1 MAQGRCYPL
10 TLGGISVD
18 WTDIDSLER
27 CNSTDAL
34 WAQALQ
40 IFATM
45 GFDYA
50 IYLTVEGDRSHPHIH
65 TNLPQIYEQLP
76 SHRDPF
82 LDHCCNSYEPQFT
95 GTEFLSDHPY
105 LEAEEMAFIREASA
119 KTGFRAGIA
128 IPVRLQ
134 GSDRFGGFNLGTA
147 RSRDSFIAHVTG
159 KTDSLRFL
167 CLIIH
172 RRMEELRQTA
182 SSPAANPSEPD
193 AEGAG
198 FDRPLIA
205 PPPAALTRLSPRE
218 REVLYLFSQGLTS
231 KECAAV
237 CKISPHTV
245 SEYANSIYRKL
256 NVRNRV
262 EAIGVLAAAE
272 RTPDRNTQL

>member
-1 MAQGRCYPL
+1 M
-10 TLGGISVD
+10 D

-119 KTGFRAGIA
+119 KTGFRA
-128 IPVRLQ
+128 
-134 GSDRFGGFNLGTA
+134 
-147 RSRDSFIAHVTG
+147 
-159 KTDSLRFL
+159 
-167 CLIIH
+167 
-172 RRMEELRQTA
+172 
-182 SSPAANPSEPD
+182 
-193 AEGAG
+193 
-198 FDRPLIA
+198 
-205 PPPAALTRLSPRE
+205 
-218 REVLYLFSQGLTS
+218 
-231 KECAAV
+231 
-237 CKISPHTV
+237 
-245 SEYANSIYRKL
+245 
-256 NVRNRV
+256 
-262 EAIGVLAAAE
+262 
-272 RTPDRNTQL
+272 